1 MNDAEVIL
9 EGDELTVALHRDLP
23 LLRGY
28 VHRRSGRTFGA
39 GAPGGRLRIN
49 GADQSWDELDIAVRA
64 GGGERRYTVT
74 VDAGLSFDIVFAL
87 RGSTLQVRL
96 DNIDDARTPLA
107 SLEWIDLP
115 LLTCADSG
123 FRCYRLFTTDPD
135 PEAMG
140 KMWLRDAHADIA
152 GVAADAAPVPLI
164 YGAIYQPR
172 ELCVLH
178 SNYPLFPQA
187 HRLTPDGRY
196 ELHLGAYRH
205 RVRSRTIAPLEAQV
219 VFLGDLNEDGRCDL
233 SDYRLW
239 INRSLP
245 CGDARYRRAIWYKIL
260 CDTTRFC
267 PASGCVSTLAE
278 CEVIIRA
285 FHGVTDG
292 LPQAAFLVGVES
304 QQPEGA
310 YPSMDRYNENLGP
323 RTELYRLAARCK
335 EELNA
340 LVSYHANIDD
350 AHRSSKDFDPALV
363 GVRYHPG
370 GTVFDEEKTNFDD
383 RILGGMSHTRDVE
396 SGAIFRRFEG
406 MMRTVPVEGT
416 IHLDNL
422 RITNCDPRSDP
433 EGIGILEELVCGL
446 MPIVDWL
453 RERGISV
460 STEGYNGDRFVPLG
474 DGVYCYSRHGCRRA
488 WLLPPALRGRP
499 LELFTLSAAGRGAAP
514 EHRLQGDRLTLALAP
529 RVPVKVIAKEG
540 S

>member
-1 MNDAEVIL
+1 M
-9 EGDELTVALHRDLP
+9 
-23 LLRGY
+23 
-28 VHRRSGRTFGA
+28 
-39 GAPGGRLRIN
+39 
-49 GADQSWDELDIAVRA
+49 
-64 GGGERRYTVT
+64 
-74 VDAGLSFDIVFAL
+74 
-87 RGSTLQVRL
+87 
-96 DNIDDARTPLA
+96 
-107 SLEWIDLP
+107 
-115 LLTCADSG
+115 
-123 FRCYRLFTTDPD
+123 
-135 PEAMG
+135 
-140 KMWLRDAHADIA
+140 
-152 GVAADAAPVPLI
+152 
-164 YGAIYQPR
+164 
-172 ELCVLH
+172 
-178 SNYPLFPQA
+178 
-187 HRLTPDGRY
+187 
-196 ELHLGAYRH
+196 
-205 RVRSRTIAPLEAQV
+205 
-219 VFLGDLNEDGRCDL
+219 FLGDLNEDGRCDL

-239 INRSLP
+239 VNRSLAD
-245 CGDARYRRAIWYKIL
+245 GDARYRRAIWYKIL

-278 CEVIIRA
+278 CEEIIRA

-363 GVRYHPG
+363 GVRYYPG

-446 MPIVDWL
+446 MPIVAWL

-514 EHRLQGDRLTLALAP
+514 EHRLQGDRLTLALAS
-529 RVPVKVIAKEG
+529 RVPAKVIAKEG